1 MGDSFFRPTVA
12 LQATIHKE
20 PLMGAADN
28 NEAVALAAQAAA
40 GDTHAQRRLVERLHR
55 RVQSIAL
62 SILGNAR
69 DAEDATQVILMEI
82 LKCIGSFR
90 GESLTGWSDRIAAR
104 TAIRHARQ
112 RRIHGLR
119 FEATEDLDNLAWSK
133 DTAYADADHARDLRD
148 YLAQLPEARR
158 EVLVLRHMLDYSIDE
173 IAELTE
179 VSPNTVKDR
188 LLHAREQMRRLIRR
202 DRMMDQSRG
211 GV

>member
-1 MGDSFFRPTVA
+1 MTGFFFRPAGA
-12 LQATIHKE
+12 LQATIHEE
-20 PLMGAADN
+20 PSMGAADN

-40 GDTHAQRRLVERLHR
+40 GDTHAQSRLVERLHR

-62 SILGNAR
+62 SILGNAL
-69 DAEDATQVILMEI
+69 DAEDATQVTLMEI
-82 LKCIGSFR
+82 LKSVGSFR

-104 TAIRHARQ
+104 TAIRYARQ
-112 RRIHGLR
+112 RRVHGLR
-119 FEATEDLDNLAWSK
+119 FEATENLDNLNWSR
-133 DTAYADADHARDLRD
+133 DAAYADADHVHDLRD

-188 LLHAREQMRRLIRR
+188 LLHAREQLRRLIRR
-202 DRMMDQSRG
+202 DRMIDQSRG
-211 GV
+211 NP